1 MKKLF
6 AISAAASLAFCLLA
20 ASRPDATLVVTYD
33 FERCRHDVDSLEY
46 SKDQMVLQLAPT
58 ASRFFSAKTEF
69 FDSLHSAPGGAK
81 LIQQMQMDALNS
93 SGGIK
98 RDASGNITSITV
110 DAKAMENVPSRGF
123 LTCVYKDMDKG
134 EMTVYDGIHGPSD
147 VRYTY
152 SLPVDEIAWEPGDS
166 VTTILGYECQNATGE
181 YHGRVWEAWFA
192 SDLPLADGPWQL
204 CGLPGLILKATTA
217 GDEYRLT
224 ATGVHSAA
232 EPIKD
237 LAGDPEIEKIDRREF
252 LKMLDKNH
260 RDPGA
265 QYGFPMP
272 QEVFHDLIETDYK

>member
-33 FERCRHDVDSLEY
+33 FERCRHEVDSLEY
-46 SKDQMVLQLAPT
+46 STDQMIIQLAPT

-134 EMTVYDGIHGPSD
+134 EMTIYDGIRGPSD

-166 VTTILGYECQNATGE
+166 
-181 YHGRVWEAWFA
+181 
-192 SDLPLADGPWQL
+192 
-204 CGLPGLILKATTA
+204 
-217 GDEYRLT
+217 
-224 ATGVHSAA
+224 
-232 EPIKD
+232 
-237 LAGDPEIEKIDRREF
+237 
-252 LKMLDKNH
+252 
-260 RDPGA
+260 
-265 QYGFPMP
+265 
-272 QEVFHDLIETDYK
+272 